1 MRLID
6 ANAWIISL
14 DELSKTLIRDIE
26 NEAVRD
32 AYKIAFGLAIYKASK
47 APTIDTEPVR
57 HGKWLE
63 ADDPYTCRCS
73 ECNERIDEIDAD
85 NYCPCCGAKMEA
97 RLTPEGVAKA
107 LLKWKSEEERD
118 EE

>member
-57 HGKWLE
+57 HGKNISEKGFL
-63 ADDPYTCRCS
+63 CS
-73 ECNERIDEIDAD
+73 ACSFGDFGGFRGYEP
-85 NYCPCCGAKMEA
+85 NYCPNCGAKMEA
-97 RLTPEGVAKA
+97 RLTPEGIARA
-107 LLKWKSEEERD
+107 LLRRKSEEERD